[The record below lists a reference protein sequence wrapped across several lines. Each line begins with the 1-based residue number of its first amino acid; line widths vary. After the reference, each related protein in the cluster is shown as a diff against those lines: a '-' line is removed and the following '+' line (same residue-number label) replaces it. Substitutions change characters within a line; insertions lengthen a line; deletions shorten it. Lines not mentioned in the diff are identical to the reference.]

1 MYVCLE
7 SESEE
12 SDDRKNGKLICC
24 MEIKQTI
31 HSSDTPSHKSK
42 SAQLTPVAD
51 RKQMHEQQRSS
62 TPG

>member
-1 MYVCLE
+1 MCTCLE

-12 SDDRKNGKLICC
+12 SNDRRNGKLVCH
-24 MEIKQTI
+24 MEIKQMIPT
-31 HSSDTPSHKSK
+31 SDTPSRKSK

-51 RKQMHEQQRSS
+51 RKQMDEQQRSS